1 MTIKWLWLV
10 AAVARK
16 AHRSYLDA
24 FPEMR
29 VALSLADITQE
40 GVCGLMTSVEKWDPN
55 RDYAF
60 DVYAFYC
67 IKHAILRAIENQSR
81 PIRLPVH
88 VLNKLA
94 KMRRIR
100 QKLYGVEE
108 AEPTVQEV
116 ARLAGVD
123 RKEAQL
129 YLTRCKKLFSID
141 APVGA
146 EEDGGTLGE
155 FLVDK
160 SVDVAKQVE
169 RACTREAVA
178 ELVKATDLEEL
189 ERSVV
194 LLKYG
199 LRDGV
204 ERMRAEVSRILQV
217 RVEKVRRAELSALKK
232 LRDNVGDDI
241 AAWTE
246 FIS

>member
-1 MTIKWLWLV
+1 M

-16 AHRSYLDA
+16 AYHSYLEA

-40 GVCGLMTSVEKWDPN
+40 GVCGLMTSVEKWNPK
-55 RDYAF
+55 RDFAF
-60 DVYAFYC
+60 NVYAFYC

-100 QKLYGVEE
+100 QKLYSREGG
-108 AEPTVQEV
+108 EPTVDEV

-129 YLTRCKKLFSID
+129 YLSRCNKLFSTD
-141 APVGA
+141 APVGM
-146 EEDGGTLGE
+146 EEGGSTLGE

-160 SVDVAKQVE
+160 GVDVAKQVE

-178 ELVKATDLEEL
+178 ELVEATDLEEL

-217 RVEKVRRAELSALKK
+217 RVEKVRRAELRALKK
-232 LRDNVGDDI
+232 LRENVGDDI

-246 FIS
+246 LIS